1 MAEPTKDAGA
11 QGLGVVWQEGML
23 LSPQHFQQM
32 ERAQHQRLTQRFR
45 FSEPFGYGLSAVQ
58 LDEQALLHGRFSL
71 LRVAGVLP
79 DGTPIDTELA
89 DALPAPRD
97 IAKWFEGQR
106 DSLLVSIGLPIQRRG
121 EPLSSPVAGDSI
133 PGPRYIMH
141 QAVLADD
148 LVQGVDRELS
158 LARRNLVLLFPDE
171 ALSQHDVLPVAEVVR
186 STSGYAIRDP
196 FDGAADPYI
205 PPVMSL
211 EGSRSLHGKV
221 RRMLNLLLDRS
232 RELGEARTKRGSVAE
247 FGRSDTV
254 YFWQLHSV
262 NTYIPLLRHFV
273 ENPRVHPE
281 PVFLALA
288 TLAGELCTVNT
299 QISAR
304 ELPLYEHGALGGC
317 FGQLCRILEQ
327 LLRETVPVRGKRVEL
342 ITKPGPIQVGQLSEA
357 KLVDGSTRLFLGVS
371 HPEMSRQQVQ
381 ATFALR
387 AIVASER
394 TVLGLMAAALP
405 GLRLLPPEQVPAGT
419 PSHGVG
425 WDYFELDR
433 SHELWREI
441 ASSRDVAVYLPPEF
455 VGSKLDLVGN
465 WD

>member
-11 QGLGVVWQEGML
+11 QGLSVVWQEGML

-32 ERAQHQRLTQRFR
+32 ERANHLRLSQRFR
-45 FSEPFGYGLSAVQ
+45 FSEPFGHGLRTFL

-71 LRVAGVLP
+71 IRASGVFP
-79 DGTPIDTELA
+79 DGTSFDTEA
-89 DALPAPRD
+89 GDPLPMPRD
-97 IAKWFEGQR
+97 ISKWFDAQH
-106 DSLLVSIGLPIQRRG
+106 DKLLISLGLPLQRRG
-121 EPLSSPVAGDSI
+121 QPLAAPVAGDAI
-133 PGPRYIMH
+133 PGPRYTT
-141 QAVLADD
+141 QNAVLADD
-148 LVQGVDRELS
+148 LVEGVDRELA
-158 LARRNLVLLFPDE
+158 LARRNLVLLLPDE
-171 ALSQHDVLPVAEVVR
+171 ALSQHDVLPLGEVIR
-186 STSGYAIRDP
+186 STTGFAMRDP

-205 PPVMSL
+205 PPVVAL
-211 EGSRSLHGKV
+211 DGSRSLHGKV

-232 RELGEARTKRGSVAE
+232 RELGDARTKRGSVAE

-273 ENPRVHPE
+273 ENPQVHPE

-327 LLRETVPVRGKRVEL
+327 LLKETVPIRGKRVDL
-342 ITKPGPIQVGQLSEA
+342 VSKPGPIHVGALNEP
-357 KLVDGSTRLFLGVS
+357 KLFDPRSRLFLGVS
-371 HPEMSRQQVQ
+371 HAEMERQQVQ
-381 ATFALR
+381 ATFAHR
-387 AIVASER
+387 AIVASEQ
-394 TVLGLMAAALP
+394 TVLALMAAALP

-433 SHELWREI
+433 QHDLWRDI
-441 ASSRDVAVYLPPEF
+441 TSARDVAVYLPPEF
-455 VGSKLDLVGN
+455 AGAKLDLVGN